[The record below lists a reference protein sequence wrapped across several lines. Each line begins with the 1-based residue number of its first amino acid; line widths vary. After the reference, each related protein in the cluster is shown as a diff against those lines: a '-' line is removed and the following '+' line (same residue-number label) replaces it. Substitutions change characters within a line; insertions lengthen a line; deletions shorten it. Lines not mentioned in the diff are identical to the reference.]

1 MSLSLSQAQWLIHFM
16 RSLPGQA
23 PPESHPGA
31 YEEAMAA
38 QHAQAQAQS
47 HAAAGELPWEGWQ
60 DGTEGTEFNPY

>member
-47 HAAAGELPWEGWQ
+47 HAVGELPWEGWQ
-60 DGTEGTEFNPY
+60 DGNEFDPY